1 MIRLDRIQKYFNKGK
16 SNEIHVINDISLDF
30 PDHGMVAI
38 FGRSGC
44 GKTTLLNVIG
54 GLDKVQKG
62 SVFIEGQKMSAN
74 QDELRNQYIGYIFQ
88 NYCLNGNE
96 SCFDN
101 VATSLRL
108 CGMTDEEEIARRVHV
123 ALSAVG
129 MDTFYKRVPNSLS
142 GGQQQRIAIARAL
155 VKNPPIILA
164 DEPTGNLDEANTVV
178 IMDILKQLSKT
189 RLVLLVTHEEN
200 LVDYYCDSVIE
211 LSDGRVVG
219 FRNNEEN
226 NGYIAKDKNT
236 IYLGEYARQDFDNEA
251 VHMSYYGELPENP
264 VRVRM
269 INRNGVL
276 YMKVETSGVHVLDE
290 TSEVHLVK
298 GRFEEQRKAAEEGEK
313 IDLSALTAFQGSHYG
328 KLFSFKDGV
337 KSGISM
343 ISTMKKRKKMAK
355 RLRRVMAFFAV
366 VLVFVVARF
375 GVGIKEYFEAKS
387 NYNQD
392 AILVYLE
399 TDSTQSDKLNKL
411 FEVEKDPDS
420 GIKRIVLDAM
430 YAFIDGM
437 DTFEVVPGAFETYSK
452 GMLSFIAN
460 ESDSF
465 KAAVLPESD
474 RPQVRLLSGK
484 AKTEDTYEILITK
497 NCADKLLKNPTFS
510 FIRSYDDLIGMYCD
524 SRLLNAKTMYTRL
537 LRKVTNQTETET
549 KKNWVYD
556 PDSGMY
562 YTYDAETDTYEY
574 VDELPEDSEEVRH
587 YFRIAGVLDSEEV
600 AVYLNE
606 DMFVQS
612 TLAVDLPIPALRQYY
627 GTAIVF
633 SDQPE
638 RTARYLKN
646 LNIHAVP
653 VLEEI
658 RRDLNN
664 AKSEMFGYLT
674 TMIAVL
680 AVLCVCMY
688 FIMRSIYMNRMK
700 EIGIYRA
707 IGVSKQN
714 LMFRS
719 FVETGVITTLSA
731 FIGYLLTTGFL
742 FYLRKFSAKT
752 EELFYFPWWIALLVL
767 GLIYVICLFTGTLS
781 VRNVLRKT
789 PAEIMAKYDI

>member
-1 MIRLDRIQKYFNKGK
+1 MIRLENLQKYFNKGK
-16 SNEIHVINDISLDF
+16 SNEIHVINDVTLDF

-62 SVFIEGQKMSAN
+62 SVFIEGQAMSAN
-74 QDELRNQYIGYIFQ
+74 RDELRNQYIGYIFQ

-96 SCFDN
+96 SCYEN

-108 CGMTDEEEIARRVHV
+108 CGMTDEEEISKRVHV

-219 FRNNEEN
+219 FRNNEES
-226 NGYIAKDKNT
+226 NGYVAKDKNT
-236 IYLGEYARQDFDNEA
+236 IYLGEYERQDLDNAA

-276 YMKVETSGVHVLDE
+276 YMKVETPGVHVLDE

-313 IDLSALTAFQGSHYG
+313 IDLSALTAFQGSNYG
-328 KLFSFKDGV
+328 KLFSFRDGI
-337 KSGISM
+337 KSGFTM
-343 ISTMKKRKKMAK
+343 ISTMTKRKKTAK
-355 RLRRVMAFFAV
+355 RLRRVMAFFAI

-375 GVGIKEYFEAKS
+375 GVGIKEYIDAKN

-392 AILVYLE
+392 VVMIYLDDDE
-399 TDSTQSDKLNKL
+399 NSTLLNKL
-411 FEVEKDPDS
+411 FQAEKDPDS
-420 GIKRIVLDAM
+420 GVKRIVLDAF
-430 YAFIDGM
+430 YSFNDGM
-437 DTFEVVPGAFETYSK
+437 AEFQFVPGAFETYSK
-452 GMLSFIAN
+452 GMLSFISDS
-460 ESDSF
+460 SDSF

-474 RPQVRLLSGK
+474 RPAVHVLAGK
-484 AKTEDTYEILITK
+484 AKTEDVYEILITK

-510 FIRSYDDLIGMYCD
+510 FIRSYDDLVGMFCD
-524 SRLLNAKTMYTRL
+524 SRVLAAKDTYTRL
-537 LRKVTNQTETET
+537 FQKATNQTVT
-549 KKNWVYD
+549 KEHNYIYD
-556 PDSGMY
+556 PDNDMY
-562 YTYDAETDTYEY
+562 YYYDAETDSYIYT
-574 VDELPEDSEEVRH
+574 DEVPEDAANSTV
-587 YFRIAGVLDSEEV
+587 YFRIAGILDSNEV
-600 AVYLNE
+600 LVYLNDE
-606 DMFVQS
+606 MFKQS
-612 TLAVDLPIPALRQYY
+612 TLAVDLPIPAMQQYY
-627 GTAIVF
+627 RTGIVYSDNPRETA
-633 SDQPE
+633 DYL
-638 RTARYLKN
+638 ARKG
-646 LNIHAVP
+646 IRAVP
-653 VLEEI
+653 VLNEI
-658 RRDLNN
+658 QWELDN
-664 AKSEMFGYLT
+664 AKAEMFGYLS
-674 TMIAVL
+674 TMAVL
-680 AVLCVCMY
+680 LGVLCVCMY

-700 EIGIYRA
+700 EIGTYRA
-707 IGVSKQN
+707 IGVSKRN
-714 LMFRS
+714 MMFRS
-719 FVETGVITTLSA
+719 FVEAGVMTTLSA
-731 FIGYLLTTGFL
+731 FVGYLLTTGFL
-742 FYLRKFSAKT
+742 TYLRKFSAKT
-752 EELFYFPWWIALLVL
+752 EALFYFPWWLALLVL
-767 GLIYVICLFTGTLS
+767 VLIYVICLFTGTLS

>member
-1 MIRLDRIQKYFNKGK
+1 MIRLEKIQKYFNKGK
-16 SNEIHVINDISLDF
+16 SNEIHVINDVTLDF

-44 GKTTLLNVIG
+44 GKTTMLNVIG

-108 CGMTDEEEIARRVHV
+108 CGMTDEEEISKRVHV

-155 VKNPPIILA
+155 VKNPPVILA

-219 FRNNEEN
+219 FRNNEES
-226 NGYIAKDKNT
+226 NGYVAKDKNT
-236 IYLGEYARQDFDNEA
+236 IYLGEFERQNFENDA
-251 VHMSYYGELPENP
+251 VNMAYYGDLPETP
-264 VRVRM
+264 VKVRM

-276 YMKVETSGVHVLDE
+276 YMKVETPGVHVLDE

-298 GRFEEQRKAAEEGEK
+298 GRFEEQRKAAEDEEK
-313 IDLSALTAFQGSHYG
+313 IDLSALTAFTGSHYG
-328 KLFSFKDGV
+328 RLFSFKDGV

-355 RLRRVMAFFAV
+355 RLRRVMAFFAI

-375 GVGIKEYFEAKS
+375 GVGIKEYIEAKN

-392 AILVYLE
+392 VVMVYLDVDDGSSLAVE
-399 TDSTQSDKLNKL
+399 KL
-411 FEVEKDPDS
+411 FEAEKDPDS
-420 GIKRIVLDAM
+420 GIKRVVADAF
-430 YAFIDGM
+430 YSFSDGM
-437 DTFEVVPGAFETYSK
+437 ANFDFVPGAFETYSK
-452 GMLSFIAN
+452 GMLSFISN
-460 ESDSF
+460 DSDSF

-474 RPQVRLLSGK
+474 RPQVRALAGS
-484 AKTEDTYEILITK
+484 AKTEDTYEILITR

-510 FIRSYDDLIGMYCD
+510 FIKSYEDLIGMYCD
-524 SRLLNAKTMYTRL
+524 SSLLAAKANYTRL
-537 LRKVTNQTETET
+537 FQKATNQTVT
-549 KKNWVYD
+549 KKKEYIYD
-556 PDSGMY
+556 PDLDMY
-562 YTYDAETDTYEY
+562 YWYNAETDNYEY
-574 VDELPEDSEEVRH
+574 VDELPEDADTMKY
-587 YFRIAGVLDSEEV
+587 YFRIAGILDSNEV
-600 AVYLNE
+600 VVYLND

-612 TLAVDLPIPALRQYY
+612 TLAVSLPTSEMRQYY
-627 GTAIVF
+627 RNAIVF

-638 RTARYLKN
+638 RTARYLKDKN
-646 LNIHAVP
+646 LYATP

-658 RRDLNN
+658 RQDLDN

-674 TMIAVL
+674 TMAVL
-680 AVLCVCMY
+680 LSVLCLCMY

-700 EIGIYRA
+700 EIGTYRA
-707 IGVSKQN
+707 IGVSRRN

-719 FVETGVITTLSA
+719 FVETGVMTTLSA

-752 EELFYFPWWIALLVL
+752 EELFYFPWWLALIVLV
-767 GLIYVICLFTGTLS
+767 LIYVICLFTGTLS

>member
-1 MIRLDRIQKYFNKGK
+1 MIRLEKIQKYFNKGK
-16 SNEIHVINDISLDF
+16 SNEIHVINDVTLDF

-44 GKTTLLNVIG
+44 GKTTMLNVIG

-108 CGMTDEEEIARRVHV
+108 CGMTDEEEISKRVHV

-219 FRNNEEN
+219 FRNNEES
-226 NGYIAKDKNT
+226 NGYVAKDKNT
-236 IYLGEYARQDFDNEA
+236 IYLGEFERQNFENDA
-251 VHMSYYGELPENP
+251 VNMAYYGDLPETP
-264 VRVRM
+264 VKVRM

-276 YMKVETSGVHVLDE
+276 YMKVETPGVHVLDE

-298 GRFEEQRKAAEEGEK
+298 GRFEEQRKAAEDEEK
-313 IDLSALTAFQGSHYG
+313 IDLSALTAFTGSHYG
-328 KLFSFKDGV
+328 RLFSFKDGV

-355 RLRRVMAFFAV
+355 RLRRVMAFFAI

-375 GVGIKEYFEAKS
+375 GVGIKEYIEAKN

-392 AILVYLE
+392 VVMVYLDVDDGSSLAVE
-399 TDSTQSDKLNKL
+399 KL
-411 FEVEKDPDS
+411 FEAEKDPDS
-420 GIKRIVLDAM
+420 GIKRVVADAF
-430 YAFIDGM
+430 YSFSDGM
-437 DTFEVVPGAFETYSK
+437 ANFDFVPGAFETYSK
-452 GMLSFIAN
+452 GMLSFISN
-460 ESDSF
+460 DSDSF

-474 RPQVRLLSGK
+474 RPQVRVLAGS
-484 AKTEDTYEILITK
+484 AKTEDTYEILITR

-510 FIRSYDDLIGMYCD
+510 FIKSYDDLIGMYCD
-524 SRLLNAKTMYTRL
+524 SSLLAAKANYTRL
-537 LRKVTNQTETET
+537 FQKATNQTVT
-549 KKNWVYD
+549 KKKEYIYD
-556 PDSGMY
+556 PDLDMY
-562 YTYDAETDTYEY
+562 YSYNAETDNYEY
-574 VDELPEDSEEVRH
+574 VDELPEDADTMKY
-587 YFRIAGVLDSEEV
+587 YFRIAGILDSNEV
-600 AVYLNE
+600 VVYLND

-612 TLAVDLPIPALRQYY
+612 TLAVSLPTSEMRQYY
-627 GTAIVF
+627 RNAIVF

-646 LNIHAVP
+646 KNFYATP

-658 RRDLNN
+658 RQDLDN

-674 TMIAVL
+674 TMAVL
-680 AVLCVCMY
+680 LSVLCLCMY

-700 EIGIYRA
+700 EIGTYRA
-707 IGVSKQN
+707 IGVSRRN

-719 FVETGVITTLSA
+719 FVETGVMTTLSA

-752 EELFYFPWWIALLVL
+752 EELFYFPWWLALIVLV
-767 GLIYVICLFTGTLS
+767 LIYVICLFTGTLS

>member
-1 MIRLDRIQKYFNKGK
+1 MIRLENLQKFFNKGK
-16 SNEIHVINDISLDF
+16 SNEIHVINDVTLDF

-108 CGMTDEEEIARRVHV
+108 CGMTDEEEIAKRVHV

-219 FRNNEEN
+219 FRNNEES
-226 NGYIAKDKNT
+226 NGYVAKDKNT
-236 IYLGEYARQDFDNEA
+236 IYLGEYERQDLDNAA

-276 YMKVETSGVHVLDE
+276 YMKVETPGVHVLDE

-313 IDLSALTAFQGSHYG
+313 IDLSALTVFQGSNYG
-328 KLFSFKDGV
+328 KLFSFRDGI
-337 KSGISM
+337 KSGFTM
-343 ISTMKKRKKMAK
+343 ISTMTKRKKTAK

-375 GVGIKEYFEAKS
+375 GVGIKEYIDAKN

-392 AILVYLE
+392 VVMVYLDDDE
-399 TDSTQSDKLNKL
+399 DLDELL
-411 FEVEKDPDS
+411 RAEKNPDS
-420 GIKRIVLDAM
+420 GVRRVVLDAF
-430 YAFIDGM
+430 YSFNDGM
-437 DTFEVVPGAFETYSK
+437 AEFQFVPGAFETYSR
-452 GMLSFIAN
+452 GMLSFISDN
-460 ESDSF
+460 SDSF
-465 KAAVLPESD
+465 KAPVLPESD
-474 RPQVRLLSGK
+474 RPAVHVLAGK

-510 FIRSYDDLIGMYCD
+510 FIKSYDDLIGMFCD
-524 SRLLNAKTMYTRL
+524 SRILAAKDNYDRMY
-537 LRKVTNQTETET
+537 RKATGQTVAKDKEL
-549 KKNWVYD
+549 
-556 PDSGMY
+556 M
-562 YTYDAETDTYEY
+562 YDAESDMYFYFDEESGSYIYTDE
-574 VDELPEDSEEVRH
+574 VPEDAANETV
-587 YFRIAGVLDSEEV
+587 YFRIAGVLDSNDV
-600 AVYLNE
+600 IAYLND
-606 DMFVQS
+606 DMFKNS
-612 TLAVDLPIPALRQYY
+612 TLSVDMPVSEMKQYFRTGIVY
-627 GTAIVF
+627 SDNPRKTA
-633 SDQPE
+633 D
-638 RTARYLKN
+638 YLGQKG
-646 LNIHAVP
+646 IGAVP
-653 VLEEI
+653 VLNEI
-658 RRDLNN
+658 QQELDN
-664 AKSEMFGYLT
+664 AKAEMFGYLS
-674 TMIAVL
+674 TMAVL
-680 AVLCVCMY
+680 LGVLCVCMY

-700 EIGIYRA
+700 EIGTYRA
-707 IGVSKQN
+707 IGVSKRN
-714 LMFRS
+714 MMFRS
-719 FVETGVITTLSA
+719 FVEAGVMTTLSA
-731 FIGYLLTTGFL
+731 FVGYLLTTGFL
-742 FYLRKFSAKT
+742 TYLRKFSAKT
-752 EELFYFPWWIALLVL
+752 EALFYFPWWLALLVL
-767 GLIYVICLFTGTLS
+767 VLIYVICLFTGTLS

>member
-16 SNEIHVINDISLDF
+16 SNEIHVINDVTLDF

-44 GKTTLLNVIG
+44 GKTTMLNVIG

-101 VATSLRL
+101 VAMSLRL
-108 CGMTDEEEIARRVHV
+108 CGMTDEEEISKRVHA

-355 RLRRVMAFFAV
+355 RLRRVMAFFAI

-375 GVGIKEYFEAKS
+375 GVGIKEYIEAKN

-392 AILVYLE
+392 VVMVYLDVDDGSSLAVE
-399 TDSTQSDKLNKL
+399 KL
-411 FEVEKDPDS
+411 FEAEKDPDS
-420 GIKRIVLDAM
+420 GIKRVVVDAF
-430 YAFIDGM
+430 YSFSDGM
-437 DTFEVVPGAFETYSK
+437 ANFDFVPGAFETYSK
-452 GMLSFIAN
+452 GMLSFISN
-460 ESDSF
+460 DSDSF

-474 RPQVRLLSGK
+474 RPQVMALAGS
-484 AKTEDTYEILITK
+484 AKTEDTYEILITR

-510 FIRSYDDLIGMYCD
+510 FIKSYEDLIGMYCD
-524 SRLLNAKTMYTRL
+524 SSLLAAKANYTRL
-537 LRKVTNQTETET
+537 FQKATNQTVT
-549 KKNWVYD
+549 KKKEYIYD
-556 PDSGMY
+556 PDLDMY
-562 YTYDAETDTYEY
+562 YSYNAETDNYEY
-574 VDELPEDSEEVRH
+574 VDELPEDADTMKY
-587 YFRIAGVLDSEEV
+587 YFRIAGILDSNEV
-600 AVYLNE
+600 VVYLND

-612 TLAVDLPIPALRQYY
+612 TLAVSLPTSEMRKYY
-627 GTAIVF
+627 RNAIVF

-646 LNIHAVP
+646 KNFYATP

-658 RRDLNN
+658 RQDLDN

-674 TMIAVL
+674 TMAVL
-680 AVLCVCMY
+680 LSVLCLCMY

-700 EIGIYRA
+700 EIGTYRA
-707 IGVSKQN
+707 IGVSRRN

-719 FVETGVITTLSA
+719 FVETGVMTTLSA

-752 EELFYFPWWIALLVL
+752 EELFYFPWWLALIVLV
-767 GLIYVICLFTGTLS
+767 LIYVICLFTGTLS